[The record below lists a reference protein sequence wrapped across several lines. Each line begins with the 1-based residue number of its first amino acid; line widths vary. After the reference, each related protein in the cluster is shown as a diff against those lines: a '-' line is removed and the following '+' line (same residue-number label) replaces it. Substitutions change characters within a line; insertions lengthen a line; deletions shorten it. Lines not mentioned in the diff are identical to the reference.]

1 MSYLGAD
8 CVQTPLMHWI
18 PAAPPQ
24 QSLVVV
30 HFSYSPEQAGAWA
43 VHSSPASVG
52 WQKPPQH

>member
-30 HFSYSPEQAGAWA
+30 HF
-43 VHSSPASVG
+43 
-52 WQKPPQH
+52 